1 MVYFDKIGLDPDYT
15 QGKTQR
21 VYCSVRGAAEPVS
34 QMKFHVYYD
43 TRLTIKENAE
53 GEVMNKGKAV
63 TDFTTGSAM
72 VEEGQL
78 SFYAYS
84 DHDIAL
90 NNGSLFTIDFI
101 VPEDAE
107 PGDVY
112 PIGIVYTD
120 DGIVYDTFIN
130 SARDKAGKLQMTYLF
145 TKGIYNGYIK
155 MMGEKKMPV
164 STTTTTET
172 SSAAEDEPLAGDV
185 NCDKEITVADAVLLC
200 RVLSEDTSLDA
211 VALQW
216 DTMDMDSDGILTV
229 SDVMCILKMIDPPA
243 PPQTEPQA
251 PPSDDGWGGYGRP
264 DWGDD
269 DTPDDGIVWGY

>member
-1 MVYFDKIGLDPDYT
+1 MEVPYDGRRWIQPADWNCPTVNPRDYDGGIMVFFDKIGLEPDNT
-15 QGKTQR
+15 RGKTQR

-43 TRLTIKENAE
+43 TRLTVKENAE

-101 VPEDAE
+101 IPEDAE

-112 PIGIVYTD
+112 PIGIAYTD

-130 SARDKAGKLQMTYLF
+130 SAKDEAGKLQMTYLF

-155 MMGEKKMPV
+155 MMGEKKTTAA
-164 STTTTTET
+164 TTTTTET
-172 SSAAEDEPLAGDV
+172 TTAAGNEPHAGDV
-185 NCDKEITVADAVLLC
+185 NCDKEITVADVILLC
-200 RVLSEDTSLDA
+200 RILAEDSCEEIQLTEQNFTAADFDRDNLLTMLDA
-211 VALQW
+211 AKLLAFLQ
-216 DTMDMDSDGILTV
+216 T
-229 SDVMCILKMIDPPA
+229 CPA
-243 PPQTEPQA
+243 
-251 PPSDDGWGGYGRP
+251 D
-264 DWGDD
+264 
-269 DTPDDGIVWGY
+269 